1 MNSFG
6 IPTGDLDSLS
16 NEQFENSGQ
25 SNQNQDQIR
34 LALESI
40 SNFKSATAQNP
51 SKPRSTSPRRRF
63 TTLRRQRNP
72 PMETNQNGLTGK
84 KTSNHSMYAEEIL
97 NKIEKAINKTLQGK

>member
-1 MNSFG
+1 MMNSFG

-16 NEQFENSGQ
+16 NEQFENSCQ
-25 SNQNQDQIR
+25 NNQDQIK

-97 NKIEKAINKTLQGK
+97 NEIEKAINKTLTG